1 MSPEQ
6 FRNALKIRTF
16 DSSPSRMVSTYGAAQ
31 GQGQSAAANESP
43 SRSVLLG
50 SSSAPLTS
58 RMQAVS
64 PNHLF
69 EVSTARRGA
78 WVDEGAAHS
87 DRATAVG
94 RSSSQP
100 RVQFGA
106 PVEGQEQFDL
116 DLRVR
121 ERERDPL
128 SYSGLGLGQGPTR
141 GPVGVQRER
150 GAWTHRPQEVKRSPS
165 ASLYFRSQVANFGM
179 TAVGT
184 NARQK
189 LELCNSS
196 GEEVRG
202 SQR

>member
-1 MSPEQ
+1 MSPDQ

-16 DSSPSRMVSTYGAAQ
+16 DTSPSRMASTYGAAQ
-31 GQGQSAAANESP
+31 GQGRSAAANESL
-43 SRSVLLG
+43 SRSMLQG

-69 EVSTARRGA
+69 ETSTARRGA
-78 WVDEGAAHS
+78 WIDERVAHS
-87 DRATAVG
+87 DRAASVR

-106 PVEGQEQFDL
+106 PVEEQEQFDL

-121 ERERDPL
+121 DRERDPVP
-128 SYSGLGLGQGPTR
+128 SSGLGLGPSR

-150 GAWTHRPQEVKRSPS
+150 GAWIHRPQEVKRSPS
-165 ASLYFRSQVANFGM
+165 AALYFRSQVANFGM

-202 SQR
+202 IH